1 MKKKRRKTK
10 SFHRKKDQREALM
23 RGLVRSLF
31 IHEKIKTTEAKAKE
45 LRKLS
50 ERLISKGKKN
60 DLAARRYLARY
71 LDRSTVKKAFETII
85 PRYKER
91 NGGYTRIY
99 KLGSRENDGAKMVI
113 IELVK

>member
-10 SFHRKKDQREALM
+10 SFHRKKDQ
-23 RGLVRSLF
+23 
-31 IHEKIKTTEAKAKE
+31 
-45 LRKLS
+45 
-50 ERLISKGKKN
+50 
-60 DLAARRYLARY
+60 ARY